1 MHHIIIFVSIFAL
14 AAGAFIIYEATKTK
28 EVLPLLP
35 APFSSKEVIKV
46 EPKASQEG
54 TTFLITAEFS
64 KAKEQQDMSV
74 IIQNNNYVEQV
85 PLFDDGKYYDGESRD
100 GIYGGIFNSEGKPTG
115 TYTIKSKDKVL
126 ATFSVYKEKC
136 TPIYESKTNNT
147 KIRFV
152 ILPYGY
158 NDISEFGNDA
168 KNLLEGKDSLLNT
181 EPFVSNLD
189 KLSFSIAISNQDLQ
203 CEIGCKKVPTAICCN
218 DKIVAQEAS
227 QCPHDYIIV
236 LVKSKEV
243 CGSASYYAKVCSK
256 NSLSSMIL
264 MHELGHSFGNLADEY
279 VYSEVFGSYSIGEI
293 KAPNCDTEG
302 CAKWGSISPGCFEG
316 CTYSSLYRSEEK
328 DSIMYDYIPVYNKVC
343 QNEIQNRINNY
354 VKAKESVERP
364 AKSYFVNMEYNNGTI
379 SIKNVFLKPIPAPL
393 SIDSSQ
399 FSARISEKQ
408 GKTIYSSNISIP
420 IINLPIIGK
429 FSVPFYQDNFEF
441 AAILPYSKDAEK
453 LEIKKGNETIASISL
468 APLSDKCGNNICDSN
483 ENHINCANDCPI
495 KDGFCQTSTCD
506 PDCPSQK
513 NCDKTRIAYYLIFA
527 LVFIAIIVAILIIMR
542 RKQD

>member
-1 MHHIIIFVSIFAL
+1 MYHIIIVISIFAL
-14 AAGAFIIYEATKTK
+14 IAGTFMVYEATKTK

-35 APFSSKEVIKV
+35 APFSSKEIVKV

-54 TTFLITAEFS
+54 TTFFITATSS

-74 IIQNNNYVEQV
+74 IIQNNNYIEQV
-85 PLFDDGKYYDGESRD
+85 PLFDDGKYYDGDSRD
-100 GIYGGIFNSEGKPTG
+100 GVYGGFFNSEGKPTG

-136 TPIYESKTNNT
+136 STIYESKTNTT

-152 ILPYGY
+152 ILPYNY
-158 NDISEFGNDA
+158 NDFFEFENDA
-168 KNLLEGKDSLLNT
+168 KNLLTGKDSLLNV
-181 EPFVSNLD
+181 EPFASNLD
-189 KLSFSIAISNQDLQ
+189 KLSFSIAMSNQDLQ

-293 KAPNCDTEG
+293 KSANCDTSE
-302 CAKWGSISPGCFEG
+302 CNKWSSITSNCFEG

-328 DSIMYDYIPVYNKVC
+328 DSIMYDYVPVYNKVC

-379 SIKNVFLKPIPAPL
+379 SIKNVFVKPIIAPL

-399 FSARISEKQ
+399 FSARLSGEQ
-408 GKTIYSSNISIP
+408 DKTIYSSYIHIP
-420 IINLPIIGK
+420 ILNLPIIGK
-429 FSVPFYQDNFEF
+429 SSVPFMQDNFEF

-453 LEIKKGNETIASISL
+453 LEIKKDDETVASISL
-468 APLSDKCGNNICDSN
+468 APLSDKCGNNVCDAN
-483 ENHINCANDCPI
+483 ENHINCEKDCPI

-513 NCDKTRIAYYLIFA
+513 NCEKTRLAYYLIFA
-527 LVFIAIIVAILIIMR
+527 LVFIAIIAAILIIIK